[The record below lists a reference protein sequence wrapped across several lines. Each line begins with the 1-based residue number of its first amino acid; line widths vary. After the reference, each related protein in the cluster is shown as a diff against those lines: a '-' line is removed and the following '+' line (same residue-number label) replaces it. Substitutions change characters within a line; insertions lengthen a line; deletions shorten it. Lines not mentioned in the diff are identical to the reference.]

1 MNGGLQENG
10 IHESAEMLSAHVP
23 GHPQGRVDRSR
34 NAEGARYPH
43 SLLEV
48 LSIGKQAEQS
58 SPVVSFA
65 FTWAYLLISDPKL
78 HVLFCR

>member
-48 LSIGKQAEQS
+48 LSIGKQAEQ
-58 SPVVSFA
+58 PAGFFRLHMGVF
-65 FTWAYLLISDPKL
+65 AYLRP
-78 HVLFCR
+78 